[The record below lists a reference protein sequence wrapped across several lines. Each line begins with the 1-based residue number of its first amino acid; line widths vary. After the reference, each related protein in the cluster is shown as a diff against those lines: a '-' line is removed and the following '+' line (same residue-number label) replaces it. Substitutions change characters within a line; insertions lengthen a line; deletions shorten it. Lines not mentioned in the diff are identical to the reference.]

1 MTQQDRTAVQYHKMT
16 ETPIPRLILSLAAPT
31 ILSMLITSIYNLAD
45 TFFVGQLSTSASGA
59 VGVVSSLMAIIQALG
74 FMLGHGSGSIISRS
88 LGSQNTDAATRFAST
103 SFFTALVFGGII
115 TTAGLLTLPDFMM
128 LLGSTETILPHAC
141 AYARPIL
148 LAAPLMISS
157 LVMNN
162 ILRYEGK
169 ASFAMIGLVT
179 GGVLNIL
186 LDPIFIFVLDMGVT
200 GAAVATVIGQFCG
213 CILALIFNLKKNKE
227 IHLQF
232 RGFRPNWRLVGNIY
246 AIGLPSVIMVAIGSV
261 MTFCM
266 NKILIAYHSAKETA
280 ATAFG
285 IYFKLNSFIFMPVFG
300 LNNGVVPIVAY
311 NYGAQNRLR
320 MVETIK
326 RSTIY
331 ASCIMVLGVIIFWAI
346 PGPLLK
352 IFDATDTMLQ
362 VGVPALRII
371 SLSFCMAGACI
382 ALGSSFQA
390 LGKAVYSMT
399 TSIIRQLVF
408 LVPIAY
414 VLARYGYSIGND
426 DLVWWSYPLAEI
438 ASLLVTLVFFRRLY
452 RTLIAPLP
460 ANGGAPVHDDSDD
473 DPIGE

>member
-1 MTQQDRTAVQYHKMT
+1 MF
-16 ETPIPRLILSLAAPT
+16 ERLLQGTGRS
-31 ILSMLITSIYNLAD
+31 ILSMYTQGL
-45 TFFVGQLSTSASGA
+45 GA
-59 VGVVSSLMAIIQALG
+59 IV
-74 FMLGHGSGSIISRS
+74 
-88 LGSQNTDAATRFAST
+88 
-103 SFFTALVFGGII
+103 
-115 TTAGLLTLPDFMM
+115 
-128 LLGSTETILPHAC
+128 
-141 AYARPIL
+141 
-148 LAAPLMISS
+148 
-157 LVMNN
+157 N
-162 ILRYEGK
+162 I
-169 ASFAMIGLVT
+169 V
-179 GGVLNIL
+179 

-213 CILALIFNLKKNKE
+213 CILALIFNLKKNEE

-326 RSTIY
+326 RSAIY